1 MPTEAGQFTVS
12 VNVTNEIDSAV
23 GDFTLLVQAKPPRI
37 RTSGP
42 KDVGSTSARLTA
54 NLVENGGEDSNVSFF
69 WGTNPDSLSNE
80 TVPVPVS
87 ELGETSSF
95 LSGLSANTTYY
106 YQAKA
111 VNSAGVSNGDALG
124 SLPFF
129 HWDLNDT
136 GSIAKDLGGQADGE
150 IVAATSAFD
159 ANKSKNVIT
168 FDGTDDYIN
177 FGDIDEMDQV
187 DRFTYS
193 IWFKRTSDISSAPTN
208 HGVHN
213 VLLAQ
218 SSSASN
224 DNLEI
229 GTNGTIVQ
237 LYIDSGSAE
246 TDDTVTFDAGLV
258 NNRWYHLAVVY
269 GSELSLFLD
278 GTKLSTWT
286 QYNGRL
292 ESSQTS
298 PLSIGVARPNSSRW
312 GAFTGSLSDARIYLS
327 ELSDEEI
334 RILAGGSAVQAFT
347 TGDSVVPPI
356 VSVSPAT
363 GITDSNATLNYELVS
378 FDGPQPEII
387 FYWGKFDQM
396 YNEGLWENS
405 QSLGARG
412 VGLGSLEIGGYS
424 PGDTIFFQVRAKGQ
438 PFEDWSDLSVQFK
451 TVSACSFPFRN
462 LSNKHRCYT

>member
-1 MPTEAGQFTVS
+1 
-12 VNVTNEIDSAV
+12 
-23 GDFTLLVQAKPPRI
+23 
-37 RTSGP
+37 
-42 KDVGSTSARLTA
+42 
-54 NLVENGGEDSNVSFF
+54 
-69 WGTNPDSLSNE
+69 
-80 TVPVPVS
+80 
-87 ELGETSSF
+87 
-95 LSGLSANTTYY
+95 
-106 YQAKA
+106 
-111 VNSAGVSNGDALG
+111 
-124 SLPFF
+124 
-129 HWDLNDT
+129 
-136 GSIAKDLGGQADGE
+136 
-150 IVAATSAFD
+150 
-159 ANKSKNVIT
+159 
-168 FDGTDDYIN
+168 
-177 FGDIDEMDQV
+177 MDQV

-312 GAFTGSLSDARIYLS
+312 CVHRYLSDARIYLS

-347 TGDSVVPPI
+347 TGDSVMPPI

-363 GITDSNATLNYELVS
+363 GITDSNATLNYELVFS
-378 FDGPQPEII
+378 TVRNPKLFSTGVNSIKCI
-387 FYWGKFDQM
+387 TKAYGKI
-396 YNEGLWENS
+396 
-405 QSLGARG
+405 AR
-412 VGLGSLEIGGYS
+412 V
-424 PGDTIFFQVRAKGQ
+424 
-438 PFEDWSDLSVQFK
+438 
-451 TVSACSFPFRN
+451 
-462 LSNKHRCYT
+462 

>member
-1 MPTEAGQFTVS
+1 M
-12 VNVTNEIDSAV
+12 
-23 GDFTLLVQAKPPRI
+23 
-37 RTSGP
+37 
-42 KDVGSTSARLTA
+42 
-54 NLVENGGEDSNVSFF
+54 
-69 WGTNPDSLSNE
+69 
-80 TVPVPVS
+80 
-87 ELGETSSF
+87 
-95 LSGLSANTTYY
+95 
-106 YQAKA
+106 
-111 VNSAGVSNGDALG
+111 G

-298 PLSIGVARPNSSRW
+298 LFRLEWPGQTQVAGVRSRVVYPMPGSTFRNFRMRRSEFSQVVVQSKHLPLVTQSC
-312 GAFTGSLSDARIYLS
+312 
-327 ELSDEEI
+327 
-334 RILAGGSAVQAFT
+334 
-347 TGDSVVPPI
+347 PI

-405 QSLGARG
+405 QSLGAEELDSVLLRLEDTPPGTRFSFKSGQRDNLLRIGPTSPVNLRRFPCLQFPLFLQPLKQAQVLHLMVRLRG
-412 VGLGSLEIGGYS
+412 MAGSRLPWHWILRLFPMACLGTGALMKDREVRLMIRPVFLQPQRFSVASLGRKEWAVHS
-424 PGDTIFFQVRAKGQ
+424 TPL
-438 PFEDWSDLSVQFK
+438 LSLTEVL
-451 TVSACSFPFRN
+451 FPM
-462 LSNKHRCYT
+462 